1 MLRQE
6 SDHWVVETPG
16 SRFVDL
22 TAKIQDWLQHKGA
35 GEGLITIF
43 IPHTSAS
50 LTIQENTDPD
60 VLLDLADALE
70 RAAPRRHPYRHS
82 LEGPDDMPAH
92 IKAMLTLTSVSIPV
106 LDGRAALGTWQAV
119 YLIEHRQRRH
129 ERRILLHYVGT

>member
-16 SRFVDL
+16 SRFVNL
-22 TAKIQDWLQHKGA
+22 TKKIQDWLARHSA
-35 GEGLITIF
+35 RDGLVTIF
-43 IPHTSAS
+43 LPHTSAS

-92 IKAMLTLTSVSIPV
+92 IKAMLTLASVSIPV
-106 LDGRAALGTWQAV
+106 LEGRAALGTWQAV
-119 YLIEHRQRRH
+119 YLVEHRESPHTRRV
-129 ERRILLHYVGT
+129 LLHYVGT